1 MQQNLN
7 LQHNH
12 GFYLTEEENPKSK
25 SSVVPHSLKDNICIY
40 GGLEDERERERERE
54 RDNIPM
60 GSREEIQRLNS

>member
-54 RDNIPM
+54 RGITYRWVR
-60 GSREEIQRLNS
+60 GRRSRD

>member
-40 GGLEDERERERERE
+40 GGLEDERERERERGITYRWVRGRRS
-54 RDNIPM
+54 RD
-60 GSREEIQRLNS
+60 

>member
-12 GFYLTEEENPKSK
+12 GFYLTEEENHKSK

-54 RDNIPM
+54 
-60 GSREEIQRLNS
+60 G